1 MGVDAAPD
9 EARHIRAGGAPGAAC
24 VLGVR
29 QDTAPAHG
37 GGHAARRMGKRMN
50 MFFCLNCCNNCG
62 KWEGKGVENGACD
75 ACNRTSNVVTR
86 PNGDAAAATEEIYV
100 FSKFQI
106 VRHTHVW
113 GHTRA

>member
-1 MGVDAAPD
+1 MCADSASVTCRGLSTTGSIQARPRSVGGGGVGVDAAPD

-50 MFFCLNCCNNCG
+50 
-62 KWEGKGVENGACD
+62 
-75 ACNRTSNVVTR
+75 
-86 PNGDAAAATEEIYV
+86 IYSV
-100 FSKFQI
+100 
-106 VRHTHVW
+106 
-113 GHTRA
+113 